1 MSTQEE
7 LTELYA
13 EQKSWQATIHKHI
26 EEIKTLEDQLASI
39 VKRKTDIDTL
49 RHVEHFQNQ
58 FIIQR
63 ESLDI
68 LKHDCKQYE
77 NEIEYIQA
85 NAKDKTGIGINSLHD
100 VEHNKLTDFENNF
113 ANIKTEF
120 HGFYSSIVN

>member
-1 MSTQEE
+1 MSTQDE
-7 LTELYA
+7 LTELHA
-13 EQKSWQATIHKHI
+13 EQKAWQASISKHI

-39 VKRKTDIDTL
+39 IKRKADTDTL

-68 LKHDCKQYE
+68 LRHDCKQYE

-100 VEHNKLTDFENNF
+100 VEQNKLSDFENNF
-113 ANIKTEF
+113 ANLKSEF
-120 HGFYSSIVN
+120 QGFYSSIVN